1 MAGRVE
7 EAEEMQANNPSSN
20 GLTLA
25 WMDPYELA
33 ENPLNP
39 RHHPQAQRRSLHAAL
54 ESPGW
59 LQALLYNQRTGR
71 LIDGHLRRQEA
82 IESGITEVPVLV
94 VELDEASERAALASI
109 DSITAQAEVDQG
121 EYAHLLRTIL
131 EERDDLVKALAG
143 KDEEFLAMFGGSAPG
158 DQERPEVSAVHLVPG
173 EQYHYVMLLFRTDLD
188 WLSAIDHFQIDD
200 PAIDLFH
207 NSKVVG
213 RTRVIDGARYLGRV
227 LKDA

>member
-1 MAGRVE
+1 
-7 EAEEMQANNPSSN
+7 MQPNSPSSN
-20 GLTLA
+20 GLKLE

-39 RHHPQAQRRSLHAAL
+39 RYHPQAQRRSLHAAL
-54 ESPGW
+54 QSLGW
-59 LQALLYNQRTGR
+59 LQPLLYNQRTGR

-82 IESGITEVPVLV
+82 IESGVTEVPVLV
-94 VELDEASERAALASI
+94 VDLDESSERAALASI
-109 DSITAQAEVDQG
+109 DSITGQAEVNQT
-121 EYAHLLRTIL
+121 EYAHLLRSL
-131 EERDDLVKALAG
+131 VEVEDDLVKALAG
-143 KDEEFLAMFGGSAPG
+143 KDEEFLAMFGGSGPG
-158 DQERPEVSAVHLVPG
+158 VQERPEVNAVHLVPG

-213 RTRVIDGARYLGRV
+213 RTRVIDGAEYLGKV
-227 LKDA
+227 LKNA

>member
-1 MAGRVE
+1 
-7 EAEEMQANNPSSN
+7 MQANNPSSN
-20 GLTLA
+20 GLTLV

-39 RHHPQAQRRSLHAAL
+39 RHHPQAQRRALHAAL
-54 ESPGW
+54 ESLGW
-59 LQALLYNQRTGR
+59 LQPLLYNQQTGR

-94 VELDEASERAALASI
+94 VDLDEASERAALASI
-109 DSITAQAEVDQG
+109 DSITAQAEVDQR

-131 EERDDLVKALAG
+131 EEQDDLVKALAG
-143 KDEEFLAMFGGSAPG
+143 KDEEFLAMFGGSAP
-158 DQERPEVSAVHLVPG
+158 EAREKPEVSAVHLVPG

-188 WLSAIDHFQIDD
+188 WLSAIDHFGIDD

-213 RTRVIDGARYLGRV
+213 RTRVIDGSEYLGRV
-227 LKDA
+227 LKNA